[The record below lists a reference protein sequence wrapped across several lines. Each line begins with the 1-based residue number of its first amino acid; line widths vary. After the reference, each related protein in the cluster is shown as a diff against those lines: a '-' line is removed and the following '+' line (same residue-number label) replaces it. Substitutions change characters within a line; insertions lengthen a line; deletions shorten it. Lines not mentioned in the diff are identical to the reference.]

1 MDVARLIA
9 SLVGF
14 VPLFLGAHI
23 GAWSICPPLAASV
36 VIGVLASGNGGRR
49 DILVAA
55 EAIAAV
61 MLTLALGL
69 ILRIQ
74 DTLLGALR
82 ILWLVVTVTS
92 SCSYV
97 VFRQV
102 GKVDFLPNDVT
113 VVTLVVSMS
122 GLMLSV
128 CCARVISRGNDQ
140 SNAPLSKLA
149 VEALLMCG
157 ALCLRFEEDV
167 SGVVGMPIGWTSW
180 HVASNAAAA
189 VTAYAHLRR
198 NAG

>member
-1 MDVARLIA
+1 MDIVRLIA

-14 VPLFLGAHI
+14 APLLLGAHI
-23 GAWSICPPLAASV
+23 GAWSICPPLAASIV
-36 VIGVLASGNGGRR
+36 VGVLASGNGGRR

-61 MLTLALGL
+61 VLTLILGL
-69 ILRIQ
+69 VLRIQ

-97 VFRQV
+97 VFRHV
-102 GKVDFLPNDVT
+102 GKIDFLPNDIT

-122 GLMLSV
+122 CLLLSV
-128 CCARVISRGNDQ
+128 CCARVISRENDP
-140 SNAPLSKLA
+140 SDARISKLV

-157 ALCLRFEEDV
+157 ALCLRFEEDI

-180 HVASNAAAA
+180 HVASNAAATVA
-189 VTAYAHLRR
+189 AYQRLRR
-198 NAG
+198 TAG